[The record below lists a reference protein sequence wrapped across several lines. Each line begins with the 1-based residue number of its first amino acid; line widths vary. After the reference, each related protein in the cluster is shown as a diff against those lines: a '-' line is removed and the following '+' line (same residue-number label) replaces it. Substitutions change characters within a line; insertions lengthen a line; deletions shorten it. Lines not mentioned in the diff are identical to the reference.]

1 MARIEPPAVTGMG
14 EHVDWSL
21 HRTEMAVGMGKFSEA
36 VYGNSQLPIRERE
49 AARWTIALINH
60 CLVCQDTRAKD
71 AEPNHIDEGFYA
83 EVAQLGHH
91 RRAHRAREARR
102 RVRPALRPRPPG
114 HGRRVLGAAARGV
127 LRRRGRRPHHLLRD
141 VPRPGPGPGRRRRAR
156 ARGAHPRL
164 TVRRPG
170 GPMAE
175 HDLIIRGGTV
185 LDGTGS
191 PARTADVAI
200 TRRHRHR
207 GRPGRRHAPPQELDA
222 DGLTV
227 TPGLVDI
234 HVHYD
239 GQATWDDRL
248 IPSAWHG
255 VTTVVAGNC
264 GVGFA
269 PVRPADHDR
278 LIQLMEGVE
287 DIPGAALHEGLPWTW
302 QSFPEFLDALDG
314 RPYDV
319 DLATHVPHGAL
330 RLNVMGERG
339 AQREMA
345 TPDDIEAMADAGPA
359 RPSRP
364 APSASAPPAPATTAA
379 PTASSRPPLTAD
391 ADELLGIAR
400 AVGATG
406 TGVLQVVSDFDDV
419 DAEFGLFRSMAEASG
434 RPLSFSLAGVDPA
447 KYPRQLELLDQANA
461 AGVRMRGQAAARA
474 IGILVGLQCT
484 VNPLAGN
491 PVWQEIAALS
501 VAEQARAMARAELQ
515 GAVPGRRRQAA
526 RRRRPDVRAR
536 RPARLRARPVHE
548 HRGPRRARGAR
559 RPRPRLRPL
568 RPGRGP
574 HVPLRPDHQLVRR
587 HPRRRRRDA
596 RPPAHRARPV
606 RRRRPRRHHLRR
618 QLPHH
623 VPVLLGPR
631 PRPRAASTSP
641 TSCAST
647 PRTPPR
653 RSACSTAACS
663 PRATGPT

>member
-21 HRTEMAVGMGKFSEA
+21 HRTEMAVGMGAFSEA
-36 VYGNSQLPIRERE
+36 VYGNSQLPVRERE

-83 EVAQLGHH
+83 EVASWATTDALTEREKLAAEFAQRFALDHQGMDDAFWA
-91 RRAHRAREARR
+91 RLRAR
-102 RVRPALRPRPPG
+102 
-114 HGRRVLGAAARGV
+114 V
-127 LRRRGRRPHHLLRD
+127 LRRRGGRPDHLLRD
-141 VPRPGPGPGRRRRAR
+141 VPRAGADPGRGRSAR
-156 ARGAHPRL
+156 TRGAHPRL
-164 TVRRPG
+164 TSTG
-170 GPMAE
+170 GTMAE
-175 HDLIIRGGTV
+175 HDLIIRGG
-185 LDGTGS
+185 DR
-191 PARTADVAI
+191 P
-200 TRRHRHR
+200 RRHRLAR
-207 GRPGRRHAPPQELDA
+207 LAPPTSPSATAWSPRSARSTAPRSRELDA

-248 IPSAWHG
+248 IPSSWHG

-345 TPDDIEAMADAGPA
+345 TPDDIEAMATLAGQA
-359 RPSRP
+359 VEAGAIGFSTSRTRNHR
-364 APSASAPPAPATTAA
+364 SSNGEYT
-379 PTASSRPPLTAD
+379 PTLTAD

-434 RPLSFSLAGVDPA
+434 RPLSFSLAGVDPT
-447 KYPRQLELLDQANA
+447 KYPRQLELLDEANA
-461 AGVRMRGQAAARA
+461 RRGADARPGGRAGHRHPRGPAVHGEPARRQPGVAGDRRAVRGGAGARH
-474 IGILVGLQCT
+474 
-484 VNPLAGN
+484 
-491 PVWQEIAALS
+491 
-501 VAEQARAMARAELQ
+501 ARAELQ

-536 RPARLRARPVHE
+536 RSARLRTRPLHE
-548 HRGPRRARGAR
+548 HRGPRRA
-559 RPRPRLRPL
+559 
-568 RPGRGP
+568 
-574 HVPLRPDHQLVRR
+574 
-587 HPRRRRRDA
+587 
-596 RPPAHRARPV
+596 
-606 RRRRPRRHHLRR
+606 
-618 QLPHH
+618 
-623 VPVLLGPR
+623 
-631 PRPRAASTSP
+631 
-641 TSCAST
+641 
-647 PRTPPR
+647 
-653 RSACSTAACS
+653 
-663 PRATGPT
+663 